1 MAQHIVKDSHLPIFV
16 QEVDVPQA
24 TKGDDWVEKGAI
36 RGLAGY
42 TPQNAA
48 EDGKYYTT
56 VDTAAEVRFD
66 AVAGA
71 FAIGDSVYRKT
82 DGSAFVKAATAGHTL
97 IGTATRPKA
106 AAAGKLF
113 VQLIPQA
120 A

>member
-1 MAQHIVKDSHLPIFV
+1 MAQHIVKDSHLAIFV
-16 QEVDVPQA
+16 QEVDVA
-24 TKGDDWVEKGAI
+24 STVKGDDWVEKGAI

-42 TPQNAA
+42 DGRLA

-66 AVAGA
+66 AVSGA

-82 DGSAFVKAATAGHTL
+82 DGSAFVKAATADHTL
-97 IGTATRPKA
+97 IGVATRAKLA
-106 AAAGKLF
+106 ASGKLF